1 MEQIF
6 ISARDFALR
15 LGFPRKSGNGIK
27 TNHSAF
33 LDRKAALHPNFP
45 KARWLGGRKVYRLAD
60 VERFEALLPSED
72 PTKKRTAA

>member
-15 LGFPRKSGNGIK
+15 LGFPKKSENGIK

-33 LDRKAALHPNFP
+33 LDRKAALHPDTFP
-45 KARWLGGRKVYRLAD
+45 HVKWLGGRKVYRLAD
-60 VERFEALLPSED
+60 VERFESSLPAQD
-72 PTKKRTAA
+72 PTRKSAA